1 MPRTI
6 LHFHVPLA
14 TALIGKVSKPPLKG
28 RNVPHFRAFQL
39 QSDIRRE
46 YSKFMPWP
54 CPFEFQLQ
62 KNFSNSIWTPSLLV
76 DNTAVQWFL
85 CLFLY
90 LVTQHQRILPGFTS
104 IHLWRER
111 VVCITPQCS
120 TITPIQLMCVLSGPF
135 GLRDG
140 LGSTCVLLQE
150 RTCLRTF
157 AHIKHKWRRHMDKT
171 GFSSVQLE
179 GPSASCL
186 PWLPTALHSATS
198 KDGL

>member
-1 MPRTI
+1 MFPISEPFSYKVTSVGSTASLCPGPARLNSSSRRI
-6 LHFHVPLA
+6 SPIQYGPLRYWYNA
-14 TALIGKVSKPPLKG
+14 
-28 RNVPHFRAFQL
+28 
-39 QSDIRRE
+39 
-46 YSKFMPWP
+46 
-54 CPFEFQLQ
+54 
-62 KNFSNSIWTPSLLV
+62 
-76 DNTAVQWFL
+76 AVQWFL

-157 AHIKHKWRRHMDKT
+157 AHIKHKWRRHMDKM

>member
-1 MPRTI
+1 
-6 LHFHVPLA
+6 
-14 TALIGKVSKPPLKG
+14 
-28 RNVPHFRAFQL
+28 
-39 QSDIRRE
+39 
-46 YSKFMPWP
+46 MPWP

-104 IHLWRER
+104 IHLRRER

-157 AHIKHKWRRHMDKT
+157 AHIKHKWRRHMDKM

-198 KDGL
+198 KDGLQQNSLGSKPCGSYRQQLRAKERLNHTAFENTVRERTSRLLFSVTSW